1 MIRNY
6 GEDLTVDRQKRQ
18 PFGFKAERIHRSVLV
33 DGSTARP
40 GGTLNI
46 MLSKIENEVI
56 VPGSLYLSVK
66 IKPMS
71 TTDKAAHFVQNLGRA
86 LVTEKHLK
94 FNGKPATSINEFD
107 EYKLYTDL
115 CLSKGERKHRILQ
128 GIQESLGLKH
138 RIGAKKAAAGGDL
151 ENVTDEQKA
160 ISKAYSNTFYIP
172 LDDELFNDASPFC
185 PFHISDNVIVEIK
198 LADAKDVVISSDK
211 TASYEMSD
219 LHLEWDGIIDRA
231 LAREVASQYQ
241 GGLGVFYDRVH
252 FLRKENHLKSGTLIN
267 VNIRES
273 LRSLRGVLVLF
284 KDSTDVAKYACNRE
298 TFFNPGIEKVNISI
312 NGAANKFYAN
322 GMLTKDLWCEA
333 RKLFQNSTNM
343 TQEKFYDDNFCLW
356 IDTRSSTDVSL
367 HGNGLRLD
375 GSNSGLTLT
384 INKTAGGSGQFSMII
399 YLVIDSVLEFGGG
412 GYKRICYALDS
423 CQDGDGDQ

>member
-1 MIRNY
+1 MS
-6 GEDLTVDRQKRQ
+6 
-18 PFGFKAERIHRSVLV
+18 FKA
-33 DGSTARP
+33 
-40 GGTLNI
+40 
-46 MLSKIENEVI
+46 
-56 VPGSLYLSVK
+56 
-66 IKPMS
+66 KPTS
-71 TTDKAAHFVQNLGRA
+71 TTDKAAHFVQNFGRA

-94 FNGKPATSINEFD
+94 FNGKPATSINEHD

-115 CLSKGERKHRILQ
+115 WLSKGDRKQRILQ
-128 GIQESLGLKH
+128 GIEESLGLKH
-138 RIGAKKAAAGGDL
+138 RIGAKKVAAGGDL

-172 LDDELFNDASPFC
+172 FDDELFNDVSPFC
-185 PFHISDNVIVEIK
+185 PFHIKDNIIVEIK
-198 LADAKDVVISSDK
+198 FADAKDVVISSDK

-219 LHLEWDGIIDRA
+219 LHLEWDAIFDRA
-231 LAREVASQYQ
+231 LTREIASQYQ

-284 KDSTDVAKYACNRE
+284 KYSTDVAKYACNRE

-322 GMLTKDLWCEA
+322 GMLTKDLWREA

-356 IDTRSSTDVSL
+356 VDTRSSTDMLL
-367 HGNGLRLD
+367 HGNGLTLD
-375 GSNSGLTLT
+375 GGNSGVSLT
-384 INKTAGGSGQFSMII
+384 INKTAGGNGQFSMYIFLI
-399 YLVIDSVLEFGGG
+399 IDSVLEFNDGG
-412 GYKRICYALDS
+412 
-423 CQDGDGDQ
+423 